1 MTEIEKRRT
10 KTNNVIDLRSD
21 TVTVPHEDMRTAIAN
36 PEVGDDVLDG
46 DPTTK
51 RLEDRVARLLG
62 HEAGLYFPS
71 GTQANQVAIGLLA
84 GPGSETVLEDQSHIV
99 HYEQAGAA
107 NLWGVQVRTV
117 STADGVLTPDRIS
130 DVIRNGEAL
139 LPQTAAIVIE
149 NTHSYHGGRVTD
161 LEVLR
166 GVRDLADQRG
176 IALHIDGA
184 RLWNAAVALG
194 QPLDVLGRLGTTV
207 MVSFT
212 KGLGCPVGAL
222 LAGPKTLIE
231 RGVRMR
237 QRLGGAMRQSGILTA
252 ACLYALDHNL
262 ERIVEDHDK
271 ARMFA
276 DILSDHKAVTPVDP
290 DTNIVMLD
298 LHTQTAV
305 DAAKL
310 LERTGVKLSV
320 YGPRRLRAVMHL
332 GVAEDQVR
340 NAAETI
346 ARVLG

>member
-1 MTEIEKRRT
+1 M
-10 KTNNVIDLRSD
+10 DLRSD
-21 TVTVPHEDMRTAIAN
+21 TVTVPHKDMRTAIAN
-36 PEVGDDVLDG
+36 AEVGDDVLDG

-84 GPGSETVLEDQSHIV
+84 GPGSEIVVEDQSHIV

-107 NLWGVQVRTV
+107 TLWGVQVRTV
-117 STADGVLTPDRIS
+117 STADGVLTADRIGS
-130 DVIRNGEAL
+130 VIRNGGTL

-149 NTHSYHGGRVTD
+149 NTHSYHGGRVTN

-166 GVRDLADQRG
+166 EVRDLADQRG

-194 QPLDVLGRLGTTV
+194 QPLDALGRLGTTV

-222 LAGPKTLIE
+222 LAGPQALIE

-237 QRLGGAMRQSGILTA
+237 QRLGGAMRQSGVLTA

-262 ERIVEDHDK
+262 GRLGEDHDR

-276 DILSDHKAVTPVDP
+276 EVLADRKEVTPVVP

-298 LHTQTAV
+298 LHTRTAS
-305 DAAKL
+305 AAAHL
-310 LERTGVKLSV
+310 LEQAGVKLSV

-332 GVAEDQVR
+332 GVVEDQVR
-340 NAAETI
+340 HAAETI
-346 ARVLG
+346 ARVLREGEM

>member
-1 MTEIEKRRT
+1 
-10 KTNNVIDLRSD
+10 
-21 TVTVPHEDMRTAIAN
+21 MRNAIAN
-36 PEVGDDVLDG
+36 AEVGDDVLDG

-84 GPGSETVLEDQSHIV
+84 GPGSEIVLEEQSHMV

-107 NLWGVQVRTV
+107 KLWGVQLRTV
-117 STADGVLTPDRIS
+117 STADGVLTPDRIGGM
-130 DVIRNGEAL
+130 IRNGESV
-139 LPQTAAIVIE
+139 LPETAAIVLE
-149 NTHSYHGGRVTD
+149 NTHNYHGGRVSD
-161 LEVLR
+161 LAAMR
-166 GVRDLADQRG
+166 AVRDLADQRG
-176 IALHIDGA
+176 IAVHIDGA

-222 LAGPKTLIE
+222 LAGPQALIA

-262 ERIVEDHDK
+262 GRLGDDHER

-276 DILSDHKAVTPVDP
+276 DVLADHNEVTPVVP

-298 LHTQTAV
+298 LHTHMAS
-305 DAAKL
+305 DAARL
-310 LERTGVKLSV
+310 LERAGVRLSV
-320 YGPRRLRAVMHL
+320 YGSRRLRAVMHL

-340 NAAETI
+340 CAAETI